1 MAADK
6 TIEKTIADA
15 SPGNWVD
22 RFVPGRIK
30 YLFRLARFDRPVGT
44 WLLLWPSYW
53 GIVLATPAKTLPDPW
68 LFLWFF
74 LGSFLMRSAGC
85 AYNDIVD
92 RKLDALVERTTERPL
107 ARGHLTLNEARLFT
121 ALLVLLALWVLLQ
134 LRPFAILVAGAS
146 LALVAVYPFM
156 KRVTYW
162 PQVVLGLAF
171 NWGVL
176 VGWAAVQGRLGFEP
190 LYLYAG
196 AIFWTIGYDTIYAHQ
211 DKEDD
216 ILAGVKSSALIL
228 GENTPSWLFV
238 FFALAVGF
246 FVLTGVVND
255 LSIFY
260 YLIVALVAVHFLW
273 QVNNVRINDRDACL
287 RVFRSNIYVGGVLLL
302 GLILGKWF

>member
-1 MAADK
+1 MGR
-6 TIEKTIADA
+6 IIADA
-15 SPGNWVD
+15 HPENWVD

-53 GIVLATPAKTLPDPW
+53 GIVLASPPRTVPDPW

-74 LGSFLMRSAGC
+74 LGAFLMRSAGC

-92 RKLDALVERTTERPL
+92 RKIDVLVERTAGRPL
-107 ARGHLTLNEARLFT
+107 ARGQLTLSEAYLFT
-121 ALLVLLALWVLLQ
+121 ALLLALALWVLLQ
-134 LRPFAILVAGAS
+134 LNSFAVLVAVAS
-146 LALVAVYPFM
+146 LALVAAYPYM

-176 VGWAAVQGRLGFEP
+176 AGWAAVEGSLAFEP

-196 AIFWTIGYDTIYAHQ
+196 GIFWTIAYDTIYAHQ

-228 GENTPSWLFV
+228 GENTQSWLFV
-238 FFALAVGF
+238 FYALAAGF
-246 FVLTGVVND
+246 FVLTGIVNA

-273 QVNNVRINDRDACL
+273 QVNNVRIHDPDNCL
-287 RVFRSNIYVGGVLLL
+287 RVFRSNIFVGGVMLF
-302 GLILGKWF
+302 GLVLGKWF